1 MSEINEIA
9 AAVQAMME
17 QESESSGF
25 TRPQYE
31 KSRAIGRTQSIREL
45 DVAVEAGIVTPSIVA
60 VKNRWG
66 QYTRVRGYEVVKAD
80 EPTA

>member
-45 DVAVEAGIVTPSIVA
+45 DVAVEAGIVSPKMVRVMSKWNQMVS
-60 VKNRWG
+60 
-66 QYTRVRGYEVVKAD
+66 VRGYEVVKAD